1 MVYDISYKT
10 LLGPKPLRIR
20 FDKIDVFKHLIS
32 KKSGITNSI
41 NYDFGKIRID
51 SYNALPIEKLLT
63 FHYVILLI
71 KSVVNKDK
79 DNYNNI

>member
-20 FDKIDVFKHLIS
+20 FDKIDVFKDLIS